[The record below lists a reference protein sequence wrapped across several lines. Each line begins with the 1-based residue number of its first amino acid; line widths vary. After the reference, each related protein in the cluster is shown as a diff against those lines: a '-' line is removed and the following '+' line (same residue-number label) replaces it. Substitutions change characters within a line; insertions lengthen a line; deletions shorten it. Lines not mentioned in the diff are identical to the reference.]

1 MLTPDEINTLQ
12 VGDVV
17 VLADAKS
24 ILCSRGAA
32 GSMAEKA
39 GEMHTIYRINHQ
51 GNGFVQFWINP
62 EDAML
67 HYSNGYHDFYYTEGA
82 IERLG
87 AYEVAGEE
95 ELLAFLEA

>member
-1 MLTPDEINTLQ
+1 MLTPDEIDTLQ

-17 VLADAKS
+17 VLADAES

-32 GSMAEKA
+32 RVMVEKA
-39 GEMHTIYRINHQ
+39 GETHTIYRINHQ
-51 GNGFVQFWINP
+51 GNGFVQFWINS
-62 EDAML
+62 EDAL
-67 HYSNGYHDFYYTEGA
+67 LQYSDGLHDFYYTEGA

-95 ELLAFLEA
+95 ELLAFLEV

>member
-1 MLTPDEINTLQ
+1 MLTPSEIDTLQ

-24 ILCSRGAA
+24 ILDSRGSARA
-32 GSMAEKA
+32 MAEKA

-51 GNGFVQFWINP
+51 GNGLVQFWINP
-62 EDAML
+62 ADAPL
-67 HYSNGYHDFYYTEGA
+67 RYNSGLYDLWYTEGA
-82 IERLG
+82 IERMG
-87 AYEVAGEE
+87 AYEIAGEE